1 MKRFILLSAMAA
13 PLICTAQLKSSL
25 VCNLYVDV
33 LAGTVNGVEP
43 DYLPAQVK
51 KNLPCFSSEEAE
63 TSGSTCGGVIHYKE
77 NDVYFYTSKDY
88 IEIRQ
93 NFKGKLSIPLMGAV
107 RGNTFASLGNPK
119 MKDVNW
125 DAFQTQ
131 YGTLILYYD
140 GGGKVNKI
148 QFSSRSTDILTICD

>member
-1 MKRFILLSAMAA
+1 MKRFLLLSAMAA
-13 PLICTAQLKSSL
+13 PLFCAAQLKSSL
-25 VCNLYVDV
+25 ICSLYVDI

-63 TSGSTCGGVIHYKE
+63 GSGSACGGVIHYGE
-77 NDVYFYTSKDY
+77 NDVYFYTGRDY

-93 NFKGKLSIPLMGAV
+93 NFKGKLSIPLMGAARV
-107 RGNTFASLGNPK
+107 NTFAALGNPK
-119 MKDVNW
+119 IRDIHW

-140 GGGKVNKI
+140 GSGKVNKI
-148 QFSSRSTDILTICD
+148 QFSSRSSDILTLCD